1 MSSIRKYKNTK
12 GERRYAVRYRTPT
25 HEQREKRGFLTLR
38 TAEAFQVEVD
48 SALLKGNYIDPKQ
61 GKIRVSD
68 WADFWLSSRADIEEG
83 TLDGY
88 RGNVRK
94 NILPKWGKRNLD
106 SIRHSEIQAWVA
118 ELSKTLSASQTRT
131 VFYNLSQMF
140 KYAMKDKRLTTN
152 PCEEVN
158 LPKSPKHKKKY
169 LSHEQLW
176 SLADDCRGQADVVL
190 CLGYLGVRFNELA
203 GIRVENVDF
212 KTRRIE
218 IVEQLDVKKKRAK
231 QTRETKT
238 NEERRI
244 AFPEFLASYLE
255 KRCAGK
261 APDEFVFSAPKGG
274 PLRLENFRRD
284 FYAPALEKVTSRD
297 KTFPQVTVHN
307 LRNTAASLAVQS
319 GANVKALQRMLGHA
333 SAAMTLD
340 TYAELF
346 DDDLDTVVIALNT
359 AVFSSVVGKKW
370 ANLEFP
376 VEESIP

>member
-1 MSSIRKYKNTK
+1 MEY
-12 GERRYAVRYRTPT
+12 G
-25 HEQREKRGFLTLR
+25 
-38 TAEAFQVEVD
+38 
-48 SALLKGNYIDPKQ
+48 
-61 GKIRVSD
+61 
-68 WADFWLSSRADIEEG
+68 
-83 TLDGY
+83 
-88 RGNVRK
+88 
-94 NILPKWGKRNLD
+94 
-106 SIRHSEIQAWVA
+106 
-118 ELSKTLSASQTRT
+118 
-131 VFYNLSQMF
+131 
-140 KYAMKDKRLTTN
+140 
-152 PCEEVN
+152 
-158 LPKSPKHKKKY
+158 Y

-212 KTRRIE
+212 KTHRIE